1 MPADQTSRSAFFF
14 YYACILLLV
23 VTGGFGF
30 HALIKPANLPPV
42 SQTLIFH
49 AIFTYS
55 WYVLFTVQTGLIRTK
70 RPALHMRLGKMS
82 VALALGVVITGI
94 LISIAHYLRKPEG
107 LVFMGGLVNMA
118 NFSLLYGSAVFMR
131 NRSDWH
137 KRLMLFAGIAMMAPV
152 LARVVRAADLNEF
165 AALPMWLLLIF
176 VPAIY
181 DLTSSKKV
189 HKATLLGIAL
199 IIGGIVIMITIG
211 MSSAW
216 TTFLKSTLG

>member
-1 MPADQTSRSAFFF
+1 
-14 YYACILLLV
+14 
-23 VTGGFGF
+23 
-30 HALIKPANLPPV
+30 
-42 SQTLIFH
+42 
-49 AIFTYS
+49 
-55 WYVLFTVQTGLIRTK
+55 
-70 RPALHMRLGKMS
+70 MRLGKMS

-181 DLTSSKKV
+181 DLTSSRKV